1 MKRLIFILLFF
12 CALKIY
18 AQGIGGEIKHSSNT
32 YKSTMTSVIRQK
44 IVYKQMKGKELN
56 QTPIEDD
63 SYSVELEKKAK
74 CGNAAAQY
82 ALAKIY
88 CFGNGIKANDDLSK
102 HYLLKSAEQGYA
114 AAQYSLGI
122 MYLNGSIDGQTQYEL
137 AHKYFVLAAEKGNI
151 NAMFYTGV
159 DFLLGRGVTQD
170 TSKALYYIENAA
182 QENDVSALNLLG
194 SMYRDGKY
202 KQKDLHKAFNCFVKS
217 ANQGNANAQS

>member
-1 MKRLIFILLFF
+1 
-12 CALKIY
+12 
-18 AQGIGGEIKHSSNT
+18 
-32 YKSTMTSVIRQK
+32 
-44 IVYKQMKGKELN
+44 
-56 QTPIEDD
+56 
-63 SYSVELEKKAK
+63 
-74 CGNAAAQY
+74 
-82 ALAKIY
+82 
-88 CFGNGIKANDDLSK
+88 
-102 HYLLKSAEQGYA
+102 
-114 AAQYSLGI
+114 

-202 KQKDLHKAFNCFVKS
+202 NRKIYIKHLTVL
-217 ANQGNANAQS
+217 